1 MEYSA
6 PEKSPCAE
14 KVRIVTLLIAGL
26 RDLVKY
32 KGSIKYATPKEIP
45 KSQNRAIK
53 NQPKEISKS
62 HNHKSLKKIVMN
74 TQITNTRIVKEISTV
89 INQTRSK
96 IISAADVWNIQ
107 RQKRVRVQ
115 RRFAL

>member
-1 MEYSA
+1 
-6 PEKSPCAE
+6 
-14 KVRIVTLLIAGL
+14 
-26 RDLVKY
+26 
-32 KGSIKYATPKEIP
+32 
-45 KSQNRAIK
+45 
-53 NQPKEISKS
+53 
-62 HNHKSLKKIVMN
+62 MN
-74 TQITNTRIVKEISTV
+74 TQIIKTRIGKEIATV

>member
-1 MEYSA
+1 
-6 PEKSPCAE
+6 
-14 KVRIVTLLIAGL
+14 
-26 RDLVKY
+26 
-32 KGSIKYATPKEIP
+32 
-45 KSQNRAIK
+45 
-53 NQPKEISKS
+53 
-62 HNHKSLKKIVMN
+62 MN

-107 RQKRVRVQ
+107 RQKRARVQ